1 MVLPEGR
8 PAVLRDE
15 REGGGQRGERVPEG
29 GRVGARAGG
38 RRGPARAR
46 LPGPDPS
53 RTVAGRAA
61 ARALGRIMRLL
72 IAYYCCGIYNATIY
86 LILSSITQSISP
98 FHITLSLPAFT
109 LTSLRLLI

>member
-8 PAVLRDE
+8 SAVLRDE
-15 REGGGQRGERVPEG
+15 REGGGQCGERVPEG

-61 ARALGRIMRLL
+61 ARALGRMRLL
-72 IAYYCCGIYNATIY
+72 IVYYCCGSYNATIY
-86 LILSSITQSISP
+86 LILSSITQSLSLSLL
-98 FHITLSLPAFT
+98 HQLSLPALT
-109 LTSLRLLI
+109 LTSLRLI